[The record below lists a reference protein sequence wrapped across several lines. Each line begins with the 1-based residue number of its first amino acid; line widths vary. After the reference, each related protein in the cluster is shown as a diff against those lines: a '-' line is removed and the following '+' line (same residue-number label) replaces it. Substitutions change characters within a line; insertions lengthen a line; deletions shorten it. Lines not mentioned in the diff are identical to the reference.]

1 MGLFS
6 KLKEGLTKTR
16 DNIVSGIDNIF
27 NGFSSIDDDFY
38 EELEETLI
46 MGDIGVR
53 ATDEII
59 EDLKAKV
66 KENKIK
72 DPNYC
77 KQLLI
82 DTIKEKMNLGP
93 NAYEFENTK
102 SIVMLIGVNGVG
114 KTTSV
119 GKLAGHLKEQN
130 KKVVLAAADTFR
142 AAAIEQLTE
151 WANRVGAD
159 IIAQNEG
166 SDPAA
171 VIYDSIAAAK
181 ARHAD
186 VLLCDTAGRLQNKKN
201 LMEELRK
208 IDRVIERE
216 YADAYRENLIVLDAT
231 TGQNA
236 LSQLR
241 EFNDVTNITGI
252 ILTKMDGTAKGGIA
266 VAIQAEFGIPVKY
279 IGVGEQVK
287 DLQKFDSDTFVN
299 ALFDTSD
306 NEEDDD

>member
-1 MGLFS
+1 MGFFS

-16 DNIVSGIDNIF
+16 DNIVSGIDSVF
-27 NGFSSIDDDFY
+27 SGFSSIDDDFY
-38 EELEETLI
+38 DELEETLI
-46 MGDIGVR
+46 MGDIGVV
-53 ATDEII
+53 ATEEILD
-59 EDLKAKV
+59 DLKNKV

-72 DPNYC
+72 NPADC

-82 DTIKEKMNLGP
+82 DSIKEKMNLGE
-93 NAYEFENTK
+93 NAYEFENRK

-119 GKLAGHLKEQN
+119 GKLAGLLKAQN
-130 KKVVLAAADTFR
+130 KKVIMAAADTFR

-151 WANRVGAD
+151 WSNRTGAD
-159 IIAQNEG
+159 IIAQSEG

-171 VIYDSIAAAK
+171 VIYDSIAACK
-181 ARHAD
+181 ARKAD

-216 YADAYRENLIVLDAT
+216 YSDAYRENLIVLDAT

-279 IGVGEQVK
+279 IGVGEKVK

-299 ALFDTSD
+299 ALFDVDNGSD
-306 NEEDDD
+306 ED